1 MVREGF
7 TDTEIESIR
16 DEIHQYTID
25 IGKVLKGLYA
35 KFGIEVNDA
44 NIEFVVS
51 HTVVVHTMVNSLI
64 ALVEKLGS
72 VKKKKELTEFGSQID
87 ITEILKTFIKSEYDS
102 EPKN

>member
-7 TDTEIESIR
+7 TEAEIDSIR

-35 KFGIEVNDA
+35 KFGLKVNDA

-51 HTVVVHTMVNSLI
+51 HTVVIHTMVNSLI
-64 ALVEKLGS
+64 ALVEKLES
-72 VKKKKELTEFGSQID
+72 VKKTKELTEFGSKID
-87 ITEILKTFIKSEYDS
+87 ITEILKTFIKSEYNS
-102 EPKN
+102 ESKN